1 MGAWPAGSERCDS
14 RMSGAVTIGVFDGLH
29 LGHLDILRRALERA
43 REDGGPC
50 VVVSFDPHPELVLAP
65 SFRALPPLMPIP
77 EKRDRLRELGVDA
90 FEVIPFTRELASL
103 SPEEFVDRHL
113 VGPFHPSWLVVGA
126 NFALGAGRA
135 GNLERL
141 AAIGRARGFRLDA
154 VPLRLMDGA
163 PISSTR
169 IRECLVAGQVA
180 EAGRLLGHRYALSG
194 SVVRGDAIGRTLGFP
209 TANLRLHEEK
219 LVPSHGIYAVW
230 TRIEGEAGPL
240 QGAMS
245 IGVRPTFG
253 GETPTLEVHLLDW
266 SGELVGRTLEVEF
279 VEWLRP
285 ELRFDGP
292 ETLKAAM
299 HEDVRRV
306 RQRLAEDTPPAPW
319 SEAGTAGSA

>member
-1 MGAWPAGSERCDS
+1 
-14 RMSGAVTIGVFDGLH
+14 MSGAVTIGVFDGLH

-43 REDGGPC
+43 REDQGPC
-50 VVVSFDPHPELVLAP
+50 VVLSFDPHPDLVLAP

-90 FEVIPFTRELASL
+90 FELIPFTRELASL
-103 SPEEFVDRHL
+103 SPEAFVDRHL
-113 VGPFHPSWLVVGA
+113 VGAFHPSWLVVGE
-126 NFALGAGRA
+126 NFALGKGRA

-141 AAIGRARGFRLDA
+141 TVIGETHGFRLDA
-154 VPLRLMDGA
+154 VPLRRVDGS
-163 PISSTR
+163 PVSSTR
-169 IRECLVAGQVA
+169 IRECLAAGQVA
-180 EAGRLLGHRYALSG
+180 QAGRLLGYRYALTG

-230 TRIEGEAGPL
+230 TRLDGEPRPL
-240 QGAMS
+240 AGAMS

-266 SGELVGRTLEVEF
+266 SGELAGRTLSVEF
-279 VEWLRP
+279 VDWLRP

-292 ETLKAAM
+292 EALVAAM
-299 HEDVRRV
+299 HEDVRQV
-306 RQRLAEDTPPAPW
+306 RQRLAEGAPPTPW
-319 SEAGTAGSA
+319 SPAGASGSA